1 MSNYLMG
8 QSSLLAT
15 PLSRNEIGDLGYV
28 VGFAGSISA
37 VAEVWKNTFAEIN
50 PVAKIV
56 SDMVASHSFLPK
68 YVPDFSGIV
77 KMPEL
82 MSGFS
87 EILKVSDFVSESMIS
102 VMKCSGIMAYQ
113 QGLLKEQLSILTAN
127 NVLPDMSKLMDR
139 IYQTNKIITRD
150 LQTKIEELQLVDDG
164 SIASQDEYHEESNLE
179 EISVPEEIS
188 IGDDDDG
195 CLDQHSLSEI
205 GDLLQMCQVSID
217 LQRHIL
223 SELQKKKTDWNLITS
238 VMNLL
243 LMVIQT
249 VKAFFS

>member
-1 MSNYLMG
+1 
-8 QSSLLAT
+8 
-15 PLSRNEIGDLGYV
+15 
-28 VGFAGSISA
+28 
-37 VAEVWKNTFAEIN
+37 
-50 PVAKIV
+50 
-56 SDMVASHSFLPK
+56 
-68 YVPDFSGIV
+68 
-77 KMPEL
+77 MPEL

-87 EILKVSDFVSESMIS
+87 EILKASDFVSESMIS
-102 VMKCSGIMAYQ
+102 VMKCSGIVAYQ
-113 QGLLKEQLSILTAN
+113 QGLLKEQLSILTAS
-127 NVLPDMSKLMDR
+127 NVLPDMSKLMDK

-164 SIASQDEYHEESNLE
+164 IASQDEYHEESNLE

-249 VKAFFS
+249 VKAFF

>member
-28 VGFAGSISA
+28 VGSAGSISA

-68 YVPDFSGIV
+68 YVPDFSG
-77 KMPEL
+77 
-82 MSGFS
+82 
-87 EILKVSDFVSESMIS
+87 ILKVSDFVSESMIS

-195 CLDQHSLSEI
+195 CLDQHSLPEI

-217 LQRHIL
+217 LQRRIL
-223 SELQKKKTDWNLITS
+223 SELQKKRTDWNLITS

-249 VKAFFS
+249 VKAFF

>member
-1 MSNYLMG
+1 MRNYLMG

-28 VGFAGSISA
+28 VGSAGSISA

-50 PVAKIV
+50 PVAKIA

-68 YVPDFSGIV
+68 YVPDFSGIL

-87 EILKVSDFVSESMIS
+87 EILKASDFVSESMIS
-102 VMKCSGIMAYQ
+102 VMKCSGIVAYQ
-113 QGLLKEQLSILTAN
+113 QGLLKEQLSILTAS
-127 NVLPDMSKLMDR
+127 NVLPDMSKLMDK

-164 SIASQDEYHEESNLE
+164 IASQDEYHEESNLE

-249 VKAFFS
+249 VKAFF

>member
-68 YVPDFSGIV
+68 YVSDFSGIV

-195 CLDQHSLSEI
+195 CLDQHSLPEI

-217 LQRHIL
+217 LQRRIL
-223 SELQKKKTDWNLITS
+223 SELQKKRTDWNLITS

-249 VKAFFS
+249 VKAFF